1 MRGRSSVD
9 SATLDVKEENEMV
22 MPQVPTPF
30 FSSTKSM
37 SVASLFKVF
46 IVKKKRSGADVDQG

>member
-1 MRGRSSVD
+1 MD

-30 FSSTKSM
+30 FLQYGTKSM

-46 IVKKKRSGADVDQG
+46 IVQKKRSGTD